1 MDEWQRY
8 VVQEIIDAE
17 DKLRVLDILSSLESM
32 ESSQLIPIDIS
43 YNLFNEIQ
51 NKYEETN
58 TKINKDKDEDDEN
71 VIE

>member
-17 DKLRVLDILSSLESM
+17 DKLRVLDILSSLEAM

-51 NKYEETN
+51 NKYEEEDTS
-58 TKINKDKDEDDEN
+58 KFKKDKDDEN
-71 VIE
+71 IIE

>member
-17 DKLRVLDILSSLESM
+17 DKLRVLDILSSLEAM

-51 NKYEETN
+51 NKYDEEN
-58 TKINKDKDEDDEN
+58 TSQSKKDKDDDN
-71 VIE
+71 IIE

>member
-17 DKLRVLDILSSLESM
+17 DKLRVLDILSSLEAM

-51 NKYEETN
+51 NKYEEEN
-58 TKINKDKDEDDEN
+58 TSKSKKDKDDN
-71 VIE
+71 NIIE

>member
-17 DKLRVLDILSSLESM
+17 DKLRVLDILSSLEAM

-51 NKYEETN
+51 NKYEEEDTS
-58 TKINKDKDEDDEN
+58 KFKKDKDDDN
-71 VIE
+71 IIE

>member
-17 DKLRVLDILSSLESM
+17 DKLRVLDILSSLEAM

-51 NKYEETN
+51 NKYEEEN
-58 TKINKDKDEDDEN
+58 TSKSKEDKDDDN
-71 VIE
+71 IIE

>member
-17 DKLRVLDILSSLESM
+17 DKLRVLDILSSLEAM

-51 NKYEETN
+51 NKYEEEN
-58 TKINKDKDEDDEN
+58 TSKSKKDKDDDN
-71 VIE
+71 IIE

>member
-17 DKLRVLDILSSLESM
+17 DKLRVLDILSSLEAM

-51 NKYEETN
+51 NKYEEEN
-58 TKINKDKDEDDEN
+58 TSKFKKDKDDDN
-71 VIE
+71 IIE

>member
-17 DKLRVLDILSSLESM
+17 DKLRVLDILSSLEAM

-51 NKYEETN
+51 NKYEEEDTS
-58 TKINKDKDEDDEN
+58 KSKKDKDDDN
-71 VIE
+71 IIE

>member
-58 TKINKDKDEDDEN
+58 TKINKDKDEDDED

>member
-17 DKLRVLDILSSLESM
+17 DRLRVLDILSSLESM

-58 TKINKDKDEDDEN
+58 TKINKDKDEDDED

>member
-17 DKLRVLDILSSLESM
+17 DKLRVLDILSSLEAM

-51 NKYEETN
+51 NKYEKEDTS
-58 TKINKDKDEDDEN
+58 KSKKDKDDDN
-71 VIE
+71 IIE